1 MITPGIE
8 TQNATRKAPRQRPG
22 PEARR
27 VADGQVSKQAP
38 VPAPAATGFTE
49 SARSLRDELDS
60 VRREHARLQQAIYE
74 AAQIQRRLCA
84 PRELVWGEFEIAGE
98 IFPVRHLSGDFFKVT
113 KLDSTL
119 GLTVG
124 DIAGKGLSA
133 GIWQAHLMDLI
144 QRCARTNLPPAEV
157 VAAANQEL
165 CRDQNEPPIAALFF
179 ARLDPQSGELVYCN
193 AGLPPPLLMRRNK
206 SVERL
211 EQGGPMLGALK
222 ESRYDSGRV
231 CLNPGDLL
239 LAYSDGLTE
248 CRNSLDEEFEMER
261 LTAAGKAMGGAT
273 ANQVLFSTLG
283 AVLDFADA
291 CPPEDDLTLLVVR
304 RREALVAKYTSAG
317 NRQISR
323 PRRRQG
329 SDARPRQVA
338 SKEETSTDS

>member
-1 MITPGIE
+1 
-8 TQNATRKAPRQRPG
+8 
-22 PEARR
+22 
-27 VADGQVSKQAP
+27 VADGHVRKQ
-38 VPAPAATGFTE
+38 VPAPDATGFRE
-49 SARSLRDELDS
+49 SARSLRDELDT

-98 IFPVRHLSGDFFKVT
+98 IFPVRHLSGDFFKVM

-179 ARLDPQSGELVYCN
+179 AQLDPQSGELVYCN

-231 CLNPGDLL
+231 RLNPGDLL

-304 RREALVAKYTSAG
+304 RREALVTKYTSAG

-338 SKEETSTDS
+338 SEEETSTDS

>member
-1 MITPGIE
+1 MNMMTSTEGMLDIRQSALGNRLARE
-8 TQNATRKAPRQRPG
+8 TKPEGNASQGLP
-22 PEARR
+22 
-27 VADGQVSKQAP
+27 
-38 VPAPAATGFTE
+38 PAAK
-49 SARSLRDELDS
+49 SLGAGVPSVKQELDA
-60 VRREHARLQQAIYE
+60 VGREQARLQQAIYE

-98 IFPVRHLSGDFFKVT
+98 IFPVRHLSGDFFKVM

-231 CLNPGDLL
+231 CLKPGDLL

-261 LTAAGKAMGGAT
+261 LTAAAKAMGWAT

-304 RREALVAKYTSAG
+304 RREALVTKYTSAG

-338 SKEETSTDS
+338 SEEETSTDS